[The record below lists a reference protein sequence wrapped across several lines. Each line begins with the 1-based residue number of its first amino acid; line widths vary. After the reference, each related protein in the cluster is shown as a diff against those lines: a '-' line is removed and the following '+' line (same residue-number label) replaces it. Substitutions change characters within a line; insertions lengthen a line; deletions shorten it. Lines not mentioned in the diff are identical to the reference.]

1 MANKNDIKKGAGCF
15 LAGSAYLI
23 LSILG
28 IIIHVLTIVIAFLSG
43 GIISATLS
51 LILPVLAQLYWGFRI
66 WSATGTFFNLYCLA
80 LAGYVVLW
88 IVFIIG
94 MLMTES

>member
-43 GIISATLS
+43 GIISAILS
-51 LILPVLAQLYWGFRI
+51 LIFPV
-66 WSATGTFFNLYCLA
+66 
-80 LAGYVVLW
+80 
-88 IVFIIG
+88 
-94 MLMTES
+94 